1 MAPVLEVDIDALNAD
16 GGRLESLG
24 HPFTQSNC
32 APPGSDAVSLG
43 AARALNAHEMALI
56 ELLESAT
63 RVREYGGAV
72 IRSAAVVFELAD
84 RAGAASIHRVDNT
97 NAPPI
102 TSSPGPLQMPAL
114 PPVPH
119 QPPIASIPE
128 LPALPSI
135 GGEQFSAD
143 LHSGPGSAD
152 LRDFSRAWHNYS
164 QDITRTADD
173 TRLVGVKVNE
183 HWSSGDKAANNIMD
197 HAKWLDSA
205 AAWAERLSVAA
216 EAVAHAFDIA
226 KQDTPTPDEFSDAES
241 DVMEAAALMAVSPAI
256 GMVEYQQATSRY
268 ADLVA
273 KAEEAAQQYDA
284 SVSSALTEVGN
295 PIVPCPPIASQAD
308 IPVPPGPQLGP
319 GVKLAPETP
328 LIIERSQIE
337 AKFKHAQDFG
347 VTEPRGK
354 AGFDAFEKAVS
365 EQVKDPATMHIAGT
379 YRGNPA
385 ILNYNPS
392 TGTVVVQSPT
402 GEFISGWR
410 VSQAQA
416 TNILNQG
423 KLGGG

>member
-1 MAPVLEVDIDALNAD
+1 MPPVLEVDIDALNAD

-32 APPGSDAVSLG
+32 APPGADSVSLG
-43 AARALNAHEMALI
+43 AARAFNAHEMALI
-56 ELLESAT
+56 DLREYAT
-63 RVREYGGAV
+63 RVRETGGAV
-72 IRSAAVVFELAD
+72 IKSAAVVFELAD
-84 RAGAASIHRVDNT
+84 HAGAASIHRVDDT

-102 TSSPGPLQMPAL
+102 TSSSGPLQMPVP

-143 LHSGPGSAD
+143 LHSGPGPAD

-164 QDITRTADD
+164 QDITHTADD
-173 TRLVGVKVNE
+173 TRSVGVKVNE

-256 GMVEYQQATSRY
+256 GLIEYQQATSRY
-268 ADLVA
+268 ATLVA
-273 KAEEAAQQYDA
+273 KAEEAAKQYHA
-284 SVSSALTEVGN
+284 AVSAALTGVGN
-295 PIVPCPPIASQAD
+295 PIVPCPPIASKAD
-308 IPVPPGPQLGP
+308 IPNVPLPTAPNVNIPELLRSRSRATPNTLRTGSPDAMAG
-319 GVKLAPETP
+319 LAFAEM
-328 LIIERSQIE
+328 R
-337 AKFKHAQDFG
+337 
-347 VTEPRGK
+347 
-354 AGFDAFEKAVS
+354 
-365 EQVKDPATMHIAGT
+365 
-379 YRGNPA
+379 
-385 ILNYNPS
+385 
-392 TGTVVVQSPT
+392 
-402 GEFISGWR
+402 
-410 VSQAQA
+410 
-416 TNILNQG
+416 
-423 KLGGG
+423 

>member
-32 APPGSDAVSLG
+32 APPGSDSVSLG
-43 AARALNAHEMALI
+43 AARALNAHESALI
-56 ELLESAT
+56 EILQCAT
-63 RVREYGGAV
+63 RVRGYAGAV
-72 IRSAAVVFELAD
+72 IKSAAVVFELAD
-84 RAGAASIHRVDNT
+84 HAGAASIHRVDNT

-102 TSSPGPLQMPAL
+102 TSSGPLQMPAL

-128 LPALPSI
+128 LPALPSF

-143 LHSGPGSAD
+143 LNSGPGPAD

-164 QDITRTADD
+164 QDISHTADD
-173 TRLVGVKVNE
+173 TRSVGVKVNE

-226 KQDTPTPDEFSDAES
+226 KQDTPTPDEFADAES

-256 GMVEYQQATSRY
+256 GMIEYQQATSRY

-273 KAEEAAQQYDA
+273 KAEEAAKQYHS
-284 SVSSALTEVGN
+284 SVSGALKGVGN
-295 PIVPCPPIASQAD
+295 PMVPCPPIASQAD
-308 IPVPPGPQLGP
+308 IPVPPEPQLGP

-328 LIIERSQIE
+328 LTTTRSQIE
-337 AKFKHAQDFG
+337 KKFDKHAADFG
-347 VTEPRGK
+347 ITAPRGR
-354 AGFDAFEKAVS
+354 AGFDEFEQALRS
-365 EQVKDPATMHIAGT
+365 QIQDPATLHIDGT
-379 YRGNPA
+379 YRGEPA
-385 ILNYNPS
+385 IINYNPN
-392 TGTVVVQSPT
+392 TGLAVIQKPS
-402 GEFISGWR
+402 GEFVSGWR
-410 VSQAQA
+410 LSPEQASNVLQRGS
-416 TNILNQG
+416 LR
-423 KLGGG
+423 